1 MDECKLFTVF
11 LSAFDVSTRA
21 SLTTTISQMLYC
33 VLGMQITWGKMGNYT
48 SQPFSDRRTTS
59 TCPIPNQWTELLHC
73 IKLNIFLKTFLFK
86 GCALLFLIASLI
98 SFEEN

>member
-11 LSAFDVSTRA
+11 LSASDVSMRA

-48 SQPFSDRRTTS
+48 SQPFSDRSATS
-59 TCPIPNQWTELLHC
+59 TCPIPNQWTELLHF
-73 IKLNIFLKTFLFK
+73 IKLNIFLKILFK

-98 SFEEN
+98 SF